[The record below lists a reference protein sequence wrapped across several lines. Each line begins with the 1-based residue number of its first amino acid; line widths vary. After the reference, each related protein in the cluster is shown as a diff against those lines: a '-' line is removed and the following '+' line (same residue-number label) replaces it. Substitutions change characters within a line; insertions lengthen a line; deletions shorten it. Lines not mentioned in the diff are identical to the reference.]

1 MKRKIAISL
10 IVSVFLLINGVNAQL
25 SADLNID
32 RDSLKEHLDQLLEEG
47 DEAAHKELD
56 KELKSMVKSKDEGR
70 VILAV
75 NVYKQLDR
83 NDEADAL
90 ESKIVKMFP
99 KGVKARQEAFE
110 KIREEE
116 LSAEQFEKKYK
127 KWLKKFPSNQY
138 TEKEQDVYSLANIE
152 LAKRYGKEGNVEK
165 TIEYVE
171 ALEGKE
177 EFVPAVYAAALEL
190 NRQEKYEAA
199 CSLLSEGHRI
209 IERELL
215 KESPKRVY
223 EMYHNP
229 LLALYGVSLV
239 KSGRIREG
247 IAHLEEANTE
257 RASSESILAL
267 AEGYVSLG
275 RELDA
280 FLTLEGYLLKAG
292 KGKNEALIEKLSS
305 LYKVLNQDKGDV
317 SAYLKTLD
325 TRIHDAFVLTYKGE
339 MLKKEAPDFELV
351 NRAGKTVRLKD
362 LKGKIVVLD
371 FWATWCGPCV
381 ISFPGM
387 QKAVDKYEDDDDI
400 EFLFINTWQKESNY
414 KELVEDFMQENNYRF
429 EVLYDEMKER
439 SKATVTAYGVT
450 GIPTKI
456 FIDKE
461 GFIRFRSIGGSDNVE
476 AIVNEM
482 TIRLNILKEG

>member
-1 MKRKIAISL
+1 MKQKITISL
-10 IVSVFLLINGVNAQL
+10 IASVFLLINGVNAQL
-25 SADLNID
+25 SADLNVD
-32 RDSLKEHLDQLLEEG
+32 KDSLKGHLDQLIEDGNEK
-47 DEAAHKELD
+47 ANKELD
-56 KELKSMVKSKDEGR
+56 KELESMVKSKDEEI
-70 VILAV
+70 VILAIH
-75 NVYKQLDR
+75 VYRQLGQ

-116 LSAEQFEKKYK
+116 LSTEQFEKKYK

-138 TEKEQDVYSLANIE
+138 TEKEQNVYSLANIE

-165 TIEYVE
+165 AIEYVE
-171 ALEGKE
+171 ALERKE
-177 EFVPAVYAAALEL
+177 EFIPAVYAAALEL

-215 KESPKRVY
+215 KESPDRVY
-223 EMYHNP
+223 ERYNNP
-229 LLALYGVSLV
+229 LQALYGVSLV
-239 KSGRIREG
+239 KSGKIREG
-247 IAHLEEANTE
+247 ITYLEEANKE

-267 AEGYVSLG
+267 AEGYASLG

-280 FLTLEGYLLKAG
+280 FLTLEGYLLKVG

-339 MLKKEAPDFELV
+339 MLKEEAPDFELV

-482 TIRLNILKEG
+482 TIRLDILKEG